1 MEGFIQSLTCLRNRP
16 FGRASQVISMSPE
29 PKGHAKYPICS
40 CEGSWAPD
48 QTVGLDRV
56 PISLDGRFLLSEPV
70 NVFSRIPTFSCQ
82 RIRLKEPGI
91 RNDRI
96 RSVPPTGSDDRSQ
109 PSFPMMGSDD
119 GSLGQISLIFSVI
132 RNYRRNRLKE
142 SGVGN
147 GRFPIY
153 SVYRFL

>member
-1 MEGFIQSLTCLRNRP
+1 
-16 FGRASQVISMSPE
+16 MSPE
-29 PKGHAKYPICS
+29 PTGRAKYPICS
-40 CEGSWAPD
+40 CEGFWAPD

-56 PISLDGRFLLSEPV
+56 PTSLDGRFLLSEPV
-70 NVFSRIPTFSCQ
+70 NVFSRIPTFSWQ

-109 PSFPMMGSDD
+109 SSFPMMGSDD
-119 GSLGQISLIFSVI
+119 GSLVQIPLIFSVI
-132 RNYRRNRLKE
+132 RKYQRNRLKE

-147 GRFPIY
+147 GRFRPIPSIGSY
-153 SVYRFL
+153 DRFVSSFSMVRSDDRSY